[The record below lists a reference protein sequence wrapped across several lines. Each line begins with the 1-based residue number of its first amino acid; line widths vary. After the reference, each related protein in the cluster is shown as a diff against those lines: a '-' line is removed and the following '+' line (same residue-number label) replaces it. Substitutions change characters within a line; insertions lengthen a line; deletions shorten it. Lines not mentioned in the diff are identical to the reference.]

1 MIRWLTSR
9 PFQYRAHTYH
19 WRTDGERWDLVTAG
33 RVVAKVVPDEKYA
46 RMWRIDLGDG
56 ILSDMVNLPRAKDA
70 AMRRVDAML
79 DATKPAVRGS
89 PMRQNGLAVPSSL
102 ESLRTPWSPRLRQN
116 SASKGTWPL
125 SRCRQTPDALPRATG
140 QQNYSHTSRRPYR
153 PPPGQSRHGNHRD
166 QPVGDGHVPE
176 RLPGDRRVD
185 QRAGCQRFGPGAAA
199 DRADLLLRNSRILV
213 VQISAI
219 K

>member
-19 WRTDGERWDLVTAG
+19 WRTDGERWELVTAG
-33 RVVAKVVPDEKYA
+33 RVVAKVVPDGKYA

-89 PMRQNGLAVPSSL
+89 PMRQNGLAV
-102 ESLRTPWSPRLRQN
+102 LRQLGEPTHALEP
-116 SASKGTWPL
+116 SATAEFGE
-125 SRCRQTPDALPRATG
+125 
-140 QQNYSHTSRRPYR
+140 QNAPADHGMSH
-153 PPPGQSRHGNHRD
+153 G
-166 QPVGDGHVPE
+166 
-176 RLPGDRRVD
+176 RV
-185 QRAGCQRFGPGAAA
+185 
-199 DRADLLLRNSRILV
+199 
-213 VQISAI
+213 
-219 K
+219 